1 LATLLLKSPA
11 ASSKE
16 SESRTRFAW
25 IPKTF
30 PALNLRS
37 LRDGIRP
44 TVTESVQGILRSIL
58 AEAVVAILPG
68 NVVDV
73 GVDIV
78 ADIPTAIVDD
88 INHLLVLVK
97 LL

>member
-1 LATLLLKSPA
+1 
-11 ASSKE
+11 
-16 SESRTRFAW
+16 
-25 IPKTF
+25 
-30 PALNLRS
+30 
-37 LRDGIRP
+37 
-44 TVTESVQGILRSIL
+44 VQGILRSIL

>member
-1 LATLLLKSPA
+1 
-11 ASSKE
+11 
-16 SESRTRFAW
+16 
-25 IPKTF
+25 
-30 PALNLRS
+30 
-37 LRDGIRP
+37 
-44 TVTESVQGILRSIL
+44 VQGILRSIL

-68 NVVDV
+68 NVVDAGV
-73 GVDIV
+73 EIVVDIV